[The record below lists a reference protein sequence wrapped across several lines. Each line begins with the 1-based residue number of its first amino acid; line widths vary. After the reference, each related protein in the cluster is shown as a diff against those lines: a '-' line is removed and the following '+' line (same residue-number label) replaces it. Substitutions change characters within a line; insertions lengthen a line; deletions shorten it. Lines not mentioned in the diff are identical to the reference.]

1 MAQRDDLGSAVPA
14 SEADRMRASL
24 RALRANVIEAW
35 QSRAV
40 LLTRDEQNE
49 LRDEIRKTCALL
61 TDLTA
66 SESGNARL

>member
-1 MAQRDDLGSAVPA
+1 
-14 SEADRMRASL
+14 MRASL